1 MSTEL
6 ELNKRDERVR
16 KSILEF
22 LGERKSQARDAEEL
36 ARYLRAE
43 AKQVEEAV
51 REGRWWELTGVV
63 SFADIES
70 LSNVEPS
77 DRADTFLNVSSS
89 KSSY

>member
-6 ELNKRDERVR
+6 ELNNRDERVR

-22 LGERKSQARDAEEL
+22 LDERKSQAREAEEL
-36 ARYLRAE
+36 ARCLRAE

-63 SFADIES
+63 SSADIES
-70 LSNVEPS
+70 LSNVEPT
-77 DRADTFLNVSSS
+77 DRVDAFLNSS
-89 KSSY
+89 KSGY